1 MRQLGELR
9 GQSQGYLWS
18 SPFLWIL
25 QDIFTLGCRLGIVAA
40 QMEDVRT
47 SSELGPLSDSP
58 FPDPR
63 MGTGIPTSELNK
75 ITIQKMVAHILDK
88 P

>member
-1 MRQLGELR
+1 M
-9 GQSQGYLWS
+9 
-18 SPFLWIL
+18 
-25 QDIFTLGCRLGIVAA
+25 VAA

-47 SSELGPLSDSP
+47 SGELGPLSDSP

-75 ITIQKMVAHILDK
+75 VTIQKMVAHILDK